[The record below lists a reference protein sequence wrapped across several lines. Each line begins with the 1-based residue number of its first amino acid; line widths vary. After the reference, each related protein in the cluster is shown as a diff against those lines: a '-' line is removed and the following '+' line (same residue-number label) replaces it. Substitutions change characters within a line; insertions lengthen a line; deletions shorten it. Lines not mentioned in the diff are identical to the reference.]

1 MESNPQKDDDITA
14 QTILSKLF
22 FRPNEKGGEYLGFLN
37 EKIKKNIFLKIQR
50 FLISKNV
57 INEEKLIFIKKLH
70 QIFTDNPDIM
80 SILTNINVVKDVK
93 DSLYYQFVN
102 LYLKLIFSDTKIDD
116 TITQLKTALL
126 DILNLLIHYV
136 DCSYSIY
143 EYLYSYISSY
153 YIKEDR
159 QLRNDNFKD
168 YLQLVEVLY
177 GSRHW
182 TQSRSSFPKSFIYCQ
197 GNNYLMLE
205 QYSKKATTAPTG
217 VKIYAWFF
225 IKKNREYLE
234 QVNLE
239 ADKKRIETKK
249 ETYYSMKKD
258 SMDNVAP
265 PSGDTP
271 APLSQTKE
279 QKEESPAPV
288 MDIDSTKPRAVTCY

>member
-1 MESNPQKDDDITA
+1 M
-14 QTILSKLF
+14 
-22 FRPNEKGGEYLGFLN
+22 
-37 EKIKKNIFLKIQR
+37 
-50 FLISKNV
+50 
-57 INEEKLIFIKKLH
+57 
-70 QIFTDNPDIM
+70 
-80 SILTNINVVKDVK
+80 
-93 DSLYYQFVN
+93 
-102 LYLKLIFSDTKIDD
+102 
-116 TITQLKTALL
+116 
-126 DILNLLIHYV
+126 
-136 DCSYSIY
+136 
-143 EYLYSYISSY
+143 
-153 YIKEDR
+153 
-159 QLRNDNFKD
+159 RNDNFKD

-182 TQSRSSFPKSFIYCQ
+182 TQSSSSFPKSFIYCQ

-249 ETYYSMKKD
+249 ETKYSMKKD

-288 MDIDSTKPRAVTCY
+288 MDIDSTKPRAHKCYLKCGFKDTGKSREAIFLNGKYYDKLHMDILENEFEGDYIRNKNIK